1 MPRNP
6 KSDTKQDSPEPPTSF
21 FGVLMQ
27 RILTLL
33 SSVIH
38 SGIVRKQSA
47 LPVPP
52 PEKFHMG
59 EDFHRWA
66 RAAQDYIEF
75 VPPSDRRIVLL
86 SLIEGE
92 ANDIVR
98 DEGVLDAPITP
109 KTFQRHRDCLTDRLH
124 AAEFVHLF
132 QTRIQ
137 LPGERLT
144 SFVRALRRLAV
155 EALPDAD
162 PIDRDAKVLTQIL
175 VRTGDPPLKRRFLL
189 SQPSTVAAALDTA
202 RRLEKIE
209 AVLSHD

>member
-1 MPRNP
+1 
-6 KSDTKQDSPEPPTSF
+6 
-21 FGVLMQ
+21 MQ

-38 SGIVRKQSA
+38 SGIVRTQSA
-47 LPVPP
+47 PSVPP

-59 EDFHRWA
+59 DDFHRWA
-66 RAAQDYIEF
+66 RAAQDYIEL

-109 KTFQRHRDCLTDRLH
+109 ETFQRLRDCLTDRLH
-124 AAEFVHLF
+124 AAEFIHQF

-137 LPGERLT
+137 LPSERLT

-155 EALPDAD
+155 ETFPDTD

-175 VRTGDPPLKRRFLL
+175 VGTRDPPVRRRFLL
-189 SQPSTVAAALDTA
+189 SPPPTVAAALDTA
-202 RRLEKIE
+202 SNRSRLYSV
-209 AVLSHD
+209 ATN